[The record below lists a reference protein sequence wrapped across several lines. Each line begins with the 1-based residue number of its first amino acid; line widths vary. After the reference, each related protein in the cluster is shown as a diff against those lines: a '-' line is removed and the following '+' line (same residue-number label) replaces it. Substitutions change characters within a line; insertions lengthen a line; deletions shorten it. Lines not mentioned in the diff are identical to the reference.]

1 MDTDI
6 LALIQLLNSRY
17 IAHDKIFDF
26 GRKAQYFTTDVI
38 SRLAFGKPFGFLAA
52 DSDVYKHIDIMERQL
67 PLSGFIATFP
77 GLIEAFSWPLLR
89 SLVPSPKD
97 KVGLGRLMGI
107 AKATAAERFGPNK
120 MVQKDMLGSFVA
132 RGLTQEEAE
141 AEIMLQV

>member
-1 MDTDI
+1 MDKDI
-6 LALIQLLNSRY
+6 LALIHLLESRY
-17 IAHDKIFDF
+17 IAHDTVFDF

-97 KVGLGRLMGI
+97 KVGLGRLMGY
-107 AKATAAERFGPNK
+107 EC
-120 MVQKDMLGSFVA
+120 SFSMP
-132 RGLTQEEAE
+132 GLYRTDSFSWPWSY
-141 AEIMLQV
+141 